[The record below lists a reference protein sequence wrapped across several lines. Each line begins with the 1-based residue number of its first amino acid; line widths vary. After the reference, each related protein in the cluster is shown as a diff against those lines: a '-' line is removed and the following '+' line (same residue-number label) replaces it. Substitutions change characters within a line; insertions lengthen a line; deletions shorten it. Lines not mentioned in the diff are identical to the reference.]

1 MENDSAGNYPVL
13 GDYIETSLITNHD
26 RFCGLLFLLG
36 IYFHFYI
43 ISNNEAIER
52 LVGFIFQCIFLH
64 SNSSNKRGFDT
75 ERNIIDHQGNS

>member
-36 IYFHFYI
+36 IYFYIYI

-52 LVGFIFQCIFLH
+52 LVTLH
-64 SNSSNKRGFDT
+64 FSASFFAPIQATSEILIK
-75 ERNIIDHQGNS
+75 NII